1 MILGSLWDS
10 VGTGLWLPVSILY
23 FVNEA
28 RLLPGQVALGMSIAG
43 IFGLFGSVLS
53 SWPIKR
59 WGPRRMLIIFSA
71 SQAALTL
78 TYMAVD
84 SFAAYLPVAIMSVLA
99 ARSGRVCRNVLIGTL
114 AESEQR
120 IRVRALTRGAGNAGV
135 AVGTATAGLLLQSQ
149 ADSAYLILLCG
160 NSLSFLATTTA
171 AWGVQRDTQGQFAQS
186 KSEARKTRV
195 VGDRPFLFITL
206 VTTVVGVHDAILVI
220 ALPLW
225 ITSNTEAPE
234 ALMAVLL
241 LVNTVMCVTLQ
252 LRASRNTESLT
263 GGVRVLRWSGLA
275 IGVSCLV
282 YWSSMLGGPVTAAV
296 LLLVAVTI
304 HTCGELWFQAGSWG
318 IFYSLAPPK
327 RLPDYQALFSLV
339 NVGSDVLGPV
349 AVTMLITGWGPPG
362 WGVLAAVFITAAIT
376 YPSLA
381 RWAEKLRVD
390 SPTPAEDGEKPGA
403 MQSIQGS

>member
-1 MILGSLWDS
+1 M
-10 VGTGLWLPVSILY
+10 GTGLWLPVSILY

-28 RLLPGQVALGMSIAG
+28 GLPPGQVALGMSIAG
-43 IFGLFGSVLS
+43 IIGLFGSVLS

-59 WGPRRMLIIFSA
+59 WGPRRMLILFSA

-78 TYMAVD
+78 TYATVD
-84 SFAAYLPVAIMSVLA
+84 SFAEYLPVAIASMFA

-114 AESEQR
+114 TESEQR
-120 IRVRALTRGAGNAGV
+120 IRVRALTRGAGNTGV
-135 AVGTATAGLLLQSQ
+135 AMGTATAGLLLQSQ

-160 NSLSFLATTTA
+160 NALSFFATTMA
-171 AWGVQRDTQGQFAQS
+171 AWGVQRDTRGQFVQS
-186 KSEARKTRV
+186 RTEARKTRV
-195 VGDRPFLFITL
+195 IGDRPFLFITL
-206 VTTVVGVHDAILVI
+206 ITTVLGVHDAILVI

-225 ITSNTEAPE
+225 ITSNTEASE

-241 LVNTVMCVTLQ
+241 LINTVMCVTLQ
-252 LRASRNTESLT
+252 LRASRDTESLT
-263 GGVRVLRWSGLA
+263 GGARVLRWSGLT
-275 IGVSCLV
+275 IGISCLV
-282 YWSSMLGGPVTAAV
+282 YWSSMLGGPVAAVV

-327 RLPDYQALFSLV
+327 RLPDYQAIFSLV

-362 WGVLAAVFITAAIT
+362 WGVLSAVFIAAAIT
-376 YPSLA
+376 YPPLA
-381 RWAEKLRVD
+381 RWAEKVRVD
-390 SPTPAEDGEKPGA
+390 SPTPTEDGENEDRCRAGRVASEGRP
-403 MQSIQGS
+403 